1 MASGSFLWTNVM
13 LTSVALLL
21 HDIVG
26 IGSAPLID
34 FFISRSNRKK
44 EMSIS
49 SAYQSP
55 GCTRAEDQVN
65 QSMTLYFSLSQSIQK
80 V

>member
-1 MASGSFLWTNVM
+1 VLQLNGIAPKSRLFNRTQ
-13 LTSVALLL
+13 LTLVL
-21 HDIVG
+21 
-26 IGSAPLID
+26 PTLID

-65 QSMTLYFSLSQSIQK
+65 QRMTLYFSLPQSNQK